1 MTDVTTNE
9 TQNIRLATLIKE
21 LGSTDTAIA
30 KAIAIVTGKSFS
42 KTSVATHMPDGGNKK
57 IKDEFFETIADA
69 LPFLNII
76 WLRFGKGKMLK
87 DWSTKQQND
96 YVLESEWYKN
106 LPAKSEPYDENKY
119 SNLKP
124 EYRDIIKETARWDS
138 QAKVKKEIK
147 ATPFKDTL
155 KAMFRSTYSSGTL
168 RVDVDRDLCNRFREI
183 RTMFDPKLS
192 QQQFAD
198 KLGVMRAMITSIESW
213 RQNPSHHLMIR
224 MWEQLSTTTQEL
236 NFKWLHTG
244 EGPMFLSGS
253 NASPDEMMKD
263 KDNRMSMLERSLM
276 DSHEKIDEL
285 KLVNNKLE
293 QENKRLTL
301 LVNKLS
307 EENAKGFSH

>member
-1 MTDVTTNE
+1 MTETTTNE
-9 TQNIRLATLIKE
+9 TPNTRLATLIKE

-30 KAIAIVTGKSFS
+30 KAIALVTGKSIS
-42 KTSVATHMPDGGNKK
+42 KTSVATHMPDGGNKQ

-69 LPFLNII
+69 LPFLNTS
-76 WLRFGKGKMLK
+76 WLISGKGKMLK
-87 DWSTKQQND
+87 DWSAKQQND

-124 EYRDIIKETARWDS
+124 EYRNIIKETARWDS

-155 KAMFRSTYSSGTL
+155 KAMFRSSYSSGTL
-168 RVDVDRDLCNRFREI
+168 RVDVDKDLCNRFRSI
-183 RTMFDPKLS
+183 RMDTDPKIS

-198 KLGVMRAMITSIESW
+198 KLGVARAMITSIESW

-224 MWEQLSTTTQEL
+224 MWEQLSTPNKEF

-244 EGPMFLSGS
+244 EGPMFISGS
-253 NASPDEMMKD
+253 NASPEQTSDDHRTKMM
-263 KDNRMSMLERSLM
+263 EQALM
-276 DSHEKIDEL
+276 DSHEKNRTLEL
-285 KLVNNKLE
+285 KCSDLE
-293 QENKRLTL
+293 QEKDRLTL